1 MTTRRYR
8 WGPFA
13 GARKHAHRR
22 RAFQHI
28 PVTSAAML
36 ASNVDRWLWWDWIGR
51 NTDLITTSLTEH
63 VILAA
68 AAVGL
73 GVAIALPLGVA
84 SNRWPRIYGPSLA
97 ITGIMFTIPS
107 LAAFAFL
114 IPYTGLSRTTALI
127 PLTSYTLL
135 ILLRNVVAGLAAV
148 PADIKDAAD
157 GMGFSR
163 TRRLLRVELPLAL
176 PAIMAG
182 VRIATVTIIGL
193 AAVAGLLAIPSLG
206 NLIYIGQNRPIRTA
220 VTVGVVLSIAL
231 AVLADLLLAVLQRWL
246 TPWTRARS

>member
-1 MTTRRYR
+1 MAARV
-8 WGPFA
+8 PDSLA
-13 GARKHAHRR
+13 G
-22 RAFQHI
+22 
-28 PVTSAAML
+28 ML
-36 ASNVDRWLWWDWIGR
+36 ASNVDRWLWWDWVGR
-51 NTDLITTSLTEH
+51 NTDLISSSLKEH
-63 VILAA
+63 VILTV

-73 GVAIALPLGVA
+73 GLLIALPLGVA
-84 SNRWPRIYGPSLA
+84 ASRWPRLYGPALA
-97 ITGIMFTIPS
+97 VTGILFTIPS

-148 PADIKDAAD
+148 PTEIKDAAD
-157 GMGFSR
+157 GMGFSPM
-163 TRRLLRVELPLAL
+163 RRLLKIDLPLAL

-206 NLIYIGQNRPIRTA
+206 NLIYVGQNRPIRTA
-220 VTVGVVLSIAL
+220 VTVGIVLSIAL
-231 AVLADLLLAVLQRWL
+231 AVVADLLLALVQRAL
-246 TPWTRARS
+246 TPWARQRSTA